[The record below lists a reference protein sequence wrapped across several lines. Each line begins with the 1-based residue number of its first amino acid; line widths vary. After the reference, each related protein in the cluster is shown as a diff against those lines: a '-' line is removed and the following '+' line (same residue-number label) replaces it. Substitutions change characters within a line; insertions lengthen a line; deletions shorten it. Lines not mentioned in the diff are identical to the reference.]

1 MERKKLDN
9 YLKYC
14 LAVLVLSATATAV
27 SNFIWSRRQPDYN
40 SYKPD
45 LEVHLVTGTVEILTD
60 RMTPYPYEGTAIIP
74 YMDGSVEQRP
84 VVMYDCGGDWR
95 PDFGFIIGEQG
106 KKIIVLERNS
116 PLYPSLKEKVE
127 ELKRQEEMRQQ
138 KDNSI

>member
-45 LEVHLVTGTVEILTD
+45 LEVHLVTGTVGIITD
-60 RMTPYPYEGTAIIP
+60 RMTPYPLQGTAIIP
-74 YMDGSVEQRP
+74 YLDGSVEQHP

-95 PDFGFIIGEQG
+95 PDFGFILGEKG
-106 KKIIVLERNS
+106 KKIIILERNS

-127 ELKRQEEMRQQ
+127 ELKRQEEMRWQ